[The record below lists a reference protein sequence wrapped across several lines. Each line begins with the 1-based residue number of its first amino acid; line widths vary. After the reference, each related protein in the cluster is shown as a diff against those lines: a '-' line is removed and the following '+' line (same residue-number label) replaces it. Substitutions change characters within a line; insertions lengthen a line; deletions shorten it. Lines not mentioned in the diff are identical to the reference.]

1 MENIE
6 KAIKPFRG
14 IMSQAAD
21 VILNEQVSNYPIFI
35 MFQGEI
41 NAGIAVV
48 DREKHQSDWNI
59 HASTLEELYTKKL
72 IETSKVDD
80 FRILYKKH
88 AENLC
93 IFIMS
98 EEGANFVFIPA

>member
-6 KAIKPFRG
+6 KAIKPFKG

-41 NAGIAVV
+41 NAGLSVV
-48 DREKHQSDWNI
+48 NKETHNSEWNI
-59 HASTLEELYTKKL
+59 HASTLEEFYTKKL
-72 IETSKVDD
+72 IQTEKIDD
-80 FRILYKKH
+80 FRKLYKKH
-88 AENLC
+88 AEDLC
-93 IFIMS
+93 IFMLS
-98 EEGANFVFIPA
+98 EEGANFIFIPA